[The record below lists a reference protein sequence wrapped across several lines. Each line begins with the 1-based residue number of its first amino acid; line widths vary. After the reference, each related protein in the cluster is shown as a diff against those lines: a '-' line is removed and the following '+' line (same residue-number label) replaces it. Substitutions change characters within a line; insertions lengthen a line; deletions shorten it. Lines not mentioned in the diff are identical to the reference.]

1 MHSAMA
7 AIMGA
12 ARTMGDFLPRLCQ
25 VFRTRWVALSC
36 APVVMWALAVG
47 PAAIRTNDSGGPVTL
62 SLVGTTDLHGQI
74 FSVNGRGGLALL
86 GGYLA
91 NLRAA
96 RAADGGAVLLFD
108 SGDTYLDGIESN
120 LSEGAI
126 VIDAYNAL
134 GYTAAAIGN
143 HDFDFGAVDARRFE
157 QRADRRG
164 ALKAR
169 AAQAHF
175 PLLAANLREDGRAVE
190 WPNVKRSV
198 LVDAAGVKVGV
209 IGVMT
214 RDALSMTLP
223 SNVIGLQVTALADAI
238 EDEAVRLRAEGA
250 AVVVVASHAGGYCT
264 AFERPADL
272 ESCDDSAEIFGAM
285 AVLPRGAVDVVFAG
299 HTHAAVAHEVNGVA
313 VVQAYSWGRAF
324 SRVDVSVARRVTAT
338 GGVAAQVTG
347 VRIFP
352 PREVCARE
360 DAQGRCVTGETA
372 GVQSRYEGRQVAPDA
387 AVEHAMAPALAR
399 VRELQATPLGPVLE
413 TSLTRGSGT
422 EESALANLFA
432 DAFREAIPGTDAA
445 VGYASGPGGLRTDLP
460 AGPATLGTL
469 YDTFPFD
476 NLVVRRTLTGAQL
489 RQVLTAQL
497 RRPRWGGRTLGVS
510 GLHVRLE
517 CRGGAYEVDV
527 ERATGGPIR
536 GEDVLVVAMSDYLA
550 TRTAAIAPAASAPHA
565 GEPDVQMMDVVTRWL
580 RARGGR
586 LSAAEFTDPSRPRW
600 TRTPQAVAGCLA
612 E

>member
-1 MHSAMA
+1 M
-7 AIMGA
+7 
-12 ARTMGDFLPRLCQ
+12 LPVPEMSGFRSRLRPA
-25 VFRTRWVALSC
+25 FRPRWVALSF
-36 APVVMWALAVG
+36 APIVVWLLAVG
-47 PAAIRTNDSGGPVTL
+47 PAPLHTTDAVGPVTL

-74 FSVNGRGGLALL
+74 FPVNERGGLALL
-86 GGYLA
+86 GGYLQ

-96 RAADGGAVLLFD
+96 RAADGGAVLLLD

-143 HDFDFGAVDARRFE
+143 HDFDYGAVDDARFE
-157 QRADRRG
+157 PGADRRG

-169 AAQAHF
+169 ASQARF
-175 PLLAANLREDGRAVE
+175 PFLAANLHEHGRPVE
-190 WPNVKRSV
+190 WPNVRRST

-209 IGVMT
+209 VGVMT
-214 RDALSMTLP
+214 RDALSMTLA
-223 SNVIGLQVTALADAI
+223 SNVVGLQVTALAEAI
-238 EDEAVRLRAEGA
+238 EEEALRLRAEGA
-250 AVVVVASHAGGYCT
+250 AVVVVASHAGGSCEVFARST
-264 AFERPADL
+264 DL
-272 ESCDDSAEIFGAM
+272 GSCDDTAEIFEAVR
-285 AVLPRGAVDVVFAG
+285 VLPRGLVDVVFAG

-324 SRVDVSVARRVTAT
+324 SRVDMTVARPAATDSGSAAARVTN
-338 GGVAAQVTG
+338 

-360 DAQGRCVTGETA
+360 DAHGRCVTGETA
-372 GVQSRYEGRQVAPDA
+372 GVQSRYEGRPVVPDA
-387 AVEHAMAPALAR
+387 AVENAMAPALAR
-399 VRELQATPLGPVLE
+399 VRDLQATPLGPVFE
-413 TSLTRGSGT
+413 TPFPRGRGT

-432 DAFREAIPGTDAA
+432 DAIRDSAPGTDAA
-445 VGYASGPGGLRTDLP
+445 IGQASGPGGLRMDLP
-460 AGPATLGTL
+460 AGPATLGAL

-510 GLHVRLE
+510 GLHVRLD
-517 CRGGAYEVDV
+517 CREGAYEVEV
-527 ERATGGPIR
+527 ERATGRPIR
-536 GEDVLVVAMSDYLA
+536 DEDVLVVAMSDYLA
-550 TRTAAIAPAASAPHA
+550 ARTTSIAPAAGAPHA
-565 GEPDVQMMDVVTRWL
+565 GEPDAQMMDLVTGWL

-586 LSAAEFTDPSRPRW
+586 LSAGQFTDPARPRW
-600 TRTPQAVAGCLA
+600 SRTPQAAAGCVA

>member
-1 MHSAMA
+1 MCGSWQS
-7 AIMGA
+7 GR
-12 ARTMGDFLPRLCQ
+12 RTLHTTD
-25 VFRTRWVALSC
+25 
-36 APVVMWALAVG
+36 AV
-47 PAAIRTNDSGGPVTL
+47 GPVTL

-74 FSVNGRGGLALL
+74 FPVNGRGGLALL
-86 GGYLA
+86 GGYLQ

-96 RAADGGAVLLFD
+96 RAADGGAVLLLD

-143 HDFDFGAVDARRFE
+143 HDFDYGAVDASRFE
-157 QRADRRG
+157 PGADRRG

-169 AAQAHF
+169 ASQARF
-175 PLLAANLREDGRAVE
+175 PFLAANLHEHGRPVE
-190 WPNVKRSV
+190 WPNVRRST

-209 IGVMT
+209 VGVMT
-214 RDALSMTLP
+214 RDALSMTLT
-223 SNVIGLQVTALADAI
+223 SNVVGLQVTALAEAI
-238 EDEAVRLRAEGA
+238 EDGGRAPSRGRCRGRGGGLARRRLLRRRSLDPTDLGSCDDTAEIFEAVR
-250 AVVVVASHAGGYCT
+250 
-264 AFERPADL
+264 
-272 ESCDDSAEIFGAM
+272 
-285 AVLPRGAVDVVFAG
+285 VLPRGLVDVVFAG

-324 SRVDVSVARRVTAT
+324 SRVDMTVARPAATDGGSAAARVTN
-338 GGVAAQVTG
+338 

-360 DAQGRCVTGETA
+360 DAHGRCVTGETA
-372 GVQSRYEGRQVAPDA
+372 GVQSRYEGRPVVPDA
-387 AVEHAMAPALAR
+387 AVENAMAPALAR
-399 VRELQATPLGPVLE
+399 VRDLQATPLGPVFE
-413 TSLTRGSGT
+413 TPFTRGSGT

-432 DAFREAIPGTDAA
+432 DAIREATPGTDAA
-445 VGYASGPGGLRTDLP
+445 IGQASGPGGLRIDLP
-460 AGPATLGTL
+460 AGPATLGAL

-510 GLHVRLE
+510 GLHVRLD
-517 CRGGAYEVDV
+517 CREGAYEVEV
-527 ERATGGPIR
+527 ERATGRPIR
-536 GEDVLVVAMSDYLA
+536 DEDVLVVAMSDYLA
-550 TRTAAIAPAASAPHA
+550 ARTTSIAPAAGAPHA
-565 GEPDVQMMDVVTRWL
+565 GEPDAQMMDLVTGWL

-586 LSAAEFTDPSRPRW
+586 LSAGQFTDPARPRW
-600 TRTPQAVAGCLA
+600 SRTPQAAAGCVA